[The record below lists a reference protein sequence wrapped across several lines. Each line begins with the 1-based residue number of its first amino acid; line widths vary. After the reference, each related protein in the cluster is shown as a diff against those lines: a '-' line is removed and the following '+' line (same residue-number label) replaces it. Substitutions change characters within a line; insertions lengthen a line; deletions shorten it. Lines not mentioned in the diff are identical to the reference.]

1 MMIATTPLV
10 RFATILR
17 YQVSHEC
24 TARHM
29 PDAYEYEACEIPFSG
44 GIKGSQHRNA
54 RGAGSKCTEPIR
66 GACSENNAQRDGDS
80 QDDNSAASTPREL
93 RRIRTE
99 AASRR
104 IFGALARPASRRV
117 NRVVS

>member
-29 PDAYEYEACEIPFSG
+29 PDAYEHEACEIPFSG

-99 AASRR
+99 AATPRELRR
-104 IFGALARPASRRV
+104 IRTPIRRV